1 MTSFLT
7 RILSS
12 YDSVRRL
19 MANFHRNGRFGST
32 RFAQSFDS
40 LEELALAVHQGRIEY
55 GDLVSGSGWLSLYA
69 SWYLPGAYSPY
80 HLNVLPIVDGERWMV
95 RTTPQVALLPAGQLP
110 FASSEKTVGFLYPLQ
125 TNGFA
130 AELRPDDKGSRFGAP
145 FERTSSDDN
154 PWGFSLDQG
163 IGMGSSMGWVSTV
176 GDSSLAELLDEEE
189 DDDNAS
195 SVAPTVFGDPLLVR
209 RAAQVPQ
216 TSQPIPIVFPPN
228 FRNHVHT
235 EVEFRAR
242 VMPLDTEI
250 LAELSQLGQPLTE
263 KAFALLCG
271 VSSSAPFCLQIQNE
285 NGTLS
290 PRRAAS
296 PREPVPAKIGTLLVE
311 WYFEETQSGVPLTFD
326 DEQLLSW
333 FIPCAK
339 NHVLSFGPHVLPN
352 RWTGKM
358 YGFEGPLYFFQTGP
372 IGFTMSPEGLFTA
385 THEVYFDSSFNS
397 DWLIWK
403 DTVTHLQRDLVEKY
417 RLLHGRALK
426 VRTTYLTDWS
436 WMASF
441 GNVLEGR
448 ALWQTAQKTLHQEKR
463 AQSLMQE
470 LQKLREKHEEKQKMR
485 SIRILFVSSSP
496 TDQAPL
502 QGDKE
507 IRDIKERIK
516 LARHRDLIQVESV
529 VAARPEDIFL
539 AFNENDG
546 EIDIFHFSGHGSEA
560 GELGLCAADGT
571 FKPIPPEAL
580 AGLMRVLGQKVQV
593 ALISACYSQA
603 QAEAIRAHVPCAIGM
618 NDEIGDEVATVFA
631 AAFYSAIAFGKDV
644 QTAYDQAIVAVQM
657 EDLPS
662 ASIPELLVKSGVDA
676 SQIRPVREA
685 DEGVVNP
692 RYAR

>member
-1 MTSFLT
+1 MSSFLN

-12 YDSVRRL
+12 YDSARRL
-19 MANFHRNGRFGST
+19 MANLHRNGRFGST

-40 LEELALAVHQGRIEY
+40 LEELALAVHEGRIEY

-95 RTTPQVALLPAGQLP
+95 RTTPQAALLPAGQLP

-130 AELRPDDKGSRFGAP
+130 AELRPDDNSSRFGAT

-163 IGMGSSMGWVSTV
+163 IGMGSSMGWVSTI

-189 DDDNAS
+189 DDENAS
-195 SVAPTVFGDPLLVR
+195 SDAPTVFGDPLLVR
-209 RAAQVPQ
+209 RAAQVPRA
-216 TSQPIPIVFPPN
+216 SQPIPIVFPPN
-228 FRNHVHT
+228 FRRHIQTDVD
-235 EVEFRAR
+235 FRAR
-242 VMPLDTEI
+242 VVPLDAEI

-271 VSSSAPFCLQIQNE
+271 NSSNAPFCLQIQNE
-285 NGTLS
+285 DGNLS
-290 PRRAAS
+290 SHRA
-296 PREPVPAKIGTLLVE
+296 PNPQEPAPAKIGTLLVE
-311 WYFEETQSGVPLTFD
+311 WYFEDTQSGVPLTFD

-339 NHVLSFGPHVLPN
+339 NYVLSFGPHILPN

-385 THEVYFDSSFNS
+385 THEVFFDGTFDSN
-397 DWLIWK
+397 WLIWK
-403 DTVTHLQRDLVEKY
+403 DTVTNLQRDLIEKY
-417 RLLHGRALK
+417 RVLHGRSLAI
-426 VRTTYLTDWS
+426 RTTYLTDWS

-448 ALWQTAQKTLHQEKR
+448 TSWQAAQTTLHHEKR
-463 AQSLMQE
+463 AQLLMQE
-470 LQKLREKHEEKQKMR
+470 LQTLREAHEKKPKMR
-485 SIRILFVSSSP
+485 PIKILFVSSSP

-502 QGDKE
+502 QTDKE
-507 IRDIKERIK
+507 IRDIKERIR
-516 LARHRDLIQVESV
+516 LAKHRDLVQVESV
-529 VAARPEDIFL
+529 VAAQPRDL
-539 AFNENDG
+539 TQAFNEHDG
-546 EIDIFHFSGHGSEA
+546 KIDVFHFSGHGSQD

-571 FKPIPPEAL
+571 FKPIQPEAL
-580 AGLMRVLGQKVQV
+580 AGLMRVLGKQVQV
-593 ALISACYSQA
+593 ALINACYSQA

-618 NDEIGDEVATVFA
+618 NDEVGDDVAIVFA

-644 QTAYDQAIVAVQM
+644 QSAYDQAIVEVQM
-657 EDLPS
+657 EDFSS
-662 ASIPELLVKSGVDA
+662 ASIPELLVKPGVDA
-676 SQIRPVREA
+676 SQIRLVRES
-685 DEGVVNP
+685 D
-692 RYAR
+692 